1 MTMAERSVLWVA
13 VVACVVGVVGSSSC
27 RATVAGDPDRPIKI
41 EAHITLDVRQVKEAA
56 TSIEDQVSGGAPA
69 QKTSA
74 LDFLEARAWAA
85 EPELKLITP
94 EVQEAI
100 NARRARYDQ
109 LKGLKAQGI
118 IGENNEGHVVVMGG
132 DSAAEELVKA
142 ENNDREVIYKAI
154 VEQNKMGRDAIS
166 TVRATFGEVQR
177 EKAGPGEKIQA
188 PSGEWITK

>member
-1 MTMAERSVLWVA
+1 MTMVERSVLWVA
-13 VVACVVGVVGSSSC
+13 VVGCVVGVVGSSSC

-56 TSIEDQVSGGAPA
+56 TSIEDMVSAAPA

-74 LDFLEARAWAA
+74 LDFLEARAWAE
-85 EPELKLITP
+85 EPEIKLITP

-100 NARRARYDQ
+100 NARRARYDH

-118 IGENNEGHVVVMGG
+118 IGEDNQGHVAVMGG
-132 DSAAEELVKA
+132 DSAAGELVKA

-154 VEQNKMGRDAIS
+154 VEQNKMGRDGIS

-177 EKAGPGEKIQA
+177 EKAAPGEKIQM
-188 PSGEWITK
+188 PTGEWATK